1 MILRDSW
8 FCLPDKARVRARAAR
23 DGTTERAALA
33 ALLEERE
40 ELIRRSRDDPYR
52 YVTEPDIWL
61 VCDAIL
67 DFPWCSD
74 LTRANLLA
82 RLPRVPGFEERWGK
96 VTWENAF
103 ELFKRAMRETLGF
116 ARPCRHLLISGTNR
130 SSKSNYCVSRA
141 VRFTCEYDWRGA
153 GEDDV
158 RVYFMHE
165 SHKRVVED
173 QMSLIA
179 KYLPPELRE
188 AALKTDD
195 AYISY
200 RPATGFSNDMFMT
213 PNGIKAYF
221 RSYEQE
227 ADKALEGFTAKLAVM
242 EENVPLQWA
251 DRVFTRLSD
260 KNGWYLQPFTPI
272 HGWTPTVGLF
282 QAGMEVVREIE
293 AYCLPEDM
301 GEPLIYRAVGL
312 TEAEFRHVEACKWAD
327 PPRQAVCPRSRPED
341 CLAWLGSNAPDGAGS
356 RVSGAQG
363 SNVPGRRFERVPRV
377 ARCADPRK
385 AVVWFSP
392 MDNPYSDAADVIRN
406 NLPKG
411 RDEVLKCVY
420 GVAVKSFSAKFAKF
434 SRDVHVVKA
443 ADVPAAGVNGL
454 VCDPAGTRNWA
465 MAWYRMTAGGL
476 YFYREFP
483 SAVAPAGFGAGVLG
497 LWAEPDDR
505 NGGKNDGRKGPAQD
519 PLGWSYLRYKAEIA
533 RLEGWKDWLDWL
545 EAAQANPEEWWN
557 GSELVPTDAEVEA
570 WDEDNGSLE
579 RTDKIGDVR
588 ALSTPKQ
595 EKDRFETM
603 QTLLDSVG
611 LRLDFADG
619 VEIEDGVAEINHLLD
634 FERGAGGE
642 LMRRPKIFFSE
653 ECVNLVCAMENW
665 QNADGQKGAYK
676 DFVDLVRYAVLR
688 VKKAEFMRRGLTTIS
703 ARTGRADAPGVGT
716 RRKPGAAAGK
726 GLDWERWERV
736 PGAGGRC
743 VLRARRR

>member
-1 MILRDSW
+1 MMFDSW
-8 FCLPDKARVRARAAR
+8 WCLPDRGRVRARALR
-23 DGTTERAALA
+23 DGCTEAAALA
-33 ALLEERE
+33 ALLAERE

-52 YVTEPDIWL
+52 YVTEPPIWL

-67 DFPWCSD
+67 DLPWCSD
-74 LTRANLLA
+74 LTRAMLLA
-82 RLPRVPGFEERWGK
+82 RLPQMPGFEEKWGK
-96 VTWENAF
+96 AGWENCWV
-103 ELFKRAMRETLGF
+103 LFKRAMREALGF
-116 ARPCRHLLISGTNR
+116 ERPARHLLISGTNR
-130 SSKSNYCVSRA
+130 SSKSNYCVARA
-141 VRFTCEYDWRGA
+141 VRFACEYEWKAA

-158 RVYFMHE
+158 RAYFMHE
-165 SHKRVVED
+165 THKRVVED

-188 AALKTDD
+188 RAMKTDD
-195 AYISY
+195 AYVSY

-213 PNGIKAYF
+213 PNGVRAYF

-227 ADKALEGFTAKLAVM
+227 ADRALEGFTAKFVVA
-242 EENVPLQWA
+242 EENVPLKWA
-251 DRVFTRLSD
+251 DRIFTRLSD

-282 QAGMEVVREIE
+282 QSGMRVVRRIP

-301 GEPLIYRAVGL
+301 GEPLLHAAVGL
-312 TEAEFRHVEACKWAD
+312 SEAEFRHVEACKWGD

-341 CLAWLGSNAPDGAGS
+341 CVAWLAGGG
-356 RVSGAQG
+356 RERTPEVT
-363 SNVPGRRFERVPRV
+363 GRRFESVPRV
-377 ARCADPRK
+377 ARCADERK

-411 RDEVLKCVY
+411 REEVLKCVY
-420 GVAVKSFSAKFAKF
+420 GVAVKSYSAKFARF
-434 SRDVHVVKA
+434 SRDVHMVKA
-443 ADVPAAGVNGL
+443 ADVPADGLNGM

-465 MAWYRMTAGGL
+465 MAWYRLAGGDL
-476 YFYREFP
+476 WFYREFP

-497 LWAEPDDR
+497 MWAEPDDR
-505 NGGKNDGRKGPAQD
+505 NGGKNDGRRGPAQD

-533 RLEGWKDWLDWL
+533 RLEGWTDYLAWRAAA
-545 EAAQANPEEWWN
+545 EADPGEWWN

-595 EKDRFETM
+595 EKDRFASM
-603 QTLLDSVG
+603 QTMLDDVG

-619 VEIEDGVAEINHLLD
+619 VDIEDGVSEINHLLD
-634 FERGAGGE
+634 YERGPDGGF
-642 LMRRPKIFFSE
+642 LRRPRFYVSE
-653 ECVNLVCAMENW
+653 ECVNLVCALENW

-676 DFVDLVRYAVLR
+676 DFVDLARYAALR
-688 VKKAEFMRRGLTTIS
+688 ARKGEFLRRGAGCGARR
-703 ARTGRADAPGVGT
+703 ARTAAPGVGA
-716 RRKPGAAAGK
+716 RERAAQDGRQ
-726 GLDWERWERV
+726 GLDMERWQMV

-743 VLRARRR
+743 VLRSRRR